1 MSSKWRRDEIQITA
15 SEWSVRWQTARG
27 QRTCYKWL
35 QWSTWCNYVSLLYIC
50 IIIIGCSS
58 FSSPINV
65 ASDDTMSTILIAS
78 NDDSYRHATTV
89 TPDTTSTISTHQQEL
104 RATSESPSSNHQQM
118 SNEKSG
124 RQSSLL
130 SKPLTM
136 ASQTVA
142 PPMTMMSSF
151 MGDFKGGQTPNVENL
166 SLGGYMELITLVK
179 N

>member
-1 MSSKWRRDEIQITA
+1 M
-15 SEWSVRWQTARG
+15 
-27 QRTCYKWL
+27 
-35 QWSTWCNYVSLLYIC
+35 
-50 IIIIGCSS
+50 
-58 FSSPINV
+58 